1 MIEFGNPVQYGVI
14 KRIETAVDTSE
25 EIAEVETVSYNNTTR
40 RYLHS
45 YIHIICYMFNRCTL
59 IVWTSLFLGK
69 QSVEKDSTC

>member
-45 YIHIICYMFNRCTL
+45 YIHIICYM
-59 IVWTSLFLGK
+59 
-69 QSVEKDSTC
+69 